1 MIEFINVSKT
11 FETKDTTVHA
21 VNDVNLHIR
30 AGEIF
35 GVIGY
40 SGAGKSTLIRLINY
54 LERPTQGE
62 VRVNESILGTLT
74 QKELQE
80 KRKKIGMI
88 FQGFNLYESRTV
100 YENVAF
106 PLRYQGKS
114 KHEIHEKIISLLELT
129 GILDKKDAYPSQL
142 SGGQKQRV
150 AIARAL
156 ANDPDILL
164 CDEATSALDP
174 QTTQNILKLLK
185 HLNEVLGLTIV
196 IITHEMA
203 VIKAVCCHVAVMEDG
218 YVKEVNDVVSI
229 FSKPQASITQEFVQ
243 SESRIDTVLQRL
255 ETMRISPKKSIVK
268 LDFLGSNTKESI
280 LSQMGQTLG
289 IETSI
294 VLANVEMIQNEIL
307 GNMVV
312 VLDKERI
319 DDAVAFLEHHD
330 VDVEVL
336 I

>member
-11 FETKDTTVHA
+11 FQTKSTTVHA

-54 LERPTQGE
+54 LERPTQGD
-62 VRVNESILGTLT
+62 VRINEAILGTLT
-74 QKELQE
+74 QKALRE

-100 YENVAF
+100 YDNVAF

-129 GILDKKDAYPSQL
+129 GILDKQDAYPSQL

-185 HLNEVLGLTIV
+185 HLNDMLGLTIV

-203 VIKAVCCHVAVMEDG
+203 VIKEVCDRVAVMEDG

-243 SESRIDTVLQRL
+243 SVTRIDTVMQRL
-255 ETMRISPKKSIVK
+255 ESMHLSPGKTIVK
-268 LDFLGSNTKESI
+268 LEFVGSNTKEAI
-280 LSQMGQTLG
+280 LSKMGQALG

-294 VLANVEMIQNEIL
+294 VLANVEIIQNEIL
-307 GNMVV
+307 GKMVV
-312 VLDKERI
+312 VLEKDRLN
-319 DDAVAFLEHHD
+319 DATAFLELYEVH
-330 VDVEVL
+330 VEAL